1 MRWSMRLAVDGGDEL
16 LTRESG
22 GDDGGV
28 TRCLGA
34 GLGVDLSAGLVRCTR
49 GSDISYL
56 RAL

>member
-1 MRWSMRLAVDGGDEL
+1 MRLTVDGDEL

-34 GLGVDLSAGLVRCTR
+34 GLGAGLGVGLGAGLVRCTR

-56 RAL
+56 RAS

>member
-1 MRWSMRLAVDGGDEL
+1 MQLAVDGGDEL
-16 LTRESG
+16 LRESG

-34 GLGVDLSAGLVRCTR
+34 GLGAGLGVGLVRCTR

-56 RAL
+56 RVS